1 MLISDWSS
9 DVCSSD
15 LSITRHGENH
25 RRPGDWWQAATVGGF
40 RGSRT
45 THLDAVGAIA
55 LRQRGDVS
63 LWSRRCRGQDSRR
76 TATVAQPRACAGIV
90 EREHRSEEHTSE
102 LQSLMRNPYDV
113 FCLKQQ
119 KTQQK

>member
-1 MLISDWSS
+1 MRIGDWSS

-15 LSITRHGENH
+15 L
-25 RRPGDWWQAATVGGF
+25 
-40 RGSRT
+40 T

-63 LWSRRCRGQDSRR
+63 LWSRRCRGQASRR

-90 EREHRSEEHTSE
+90 EREHGRSVEVRHRPASPPDTQERKSVEKGKRVSESVDIGERRIIKKKNTEEI
-102 LQSLMRNPYDV
+102 Y
-113 FCLKQQ
+113 
-119 KTQQK
+119 

>member
-63 LWSRRCRGQDSRR
+63 LWSRRCRGKTNRETTR
-76 TATVAQPRACAGIV
+76 FPHPAQAPGLGDEKIGK
-90 EREHRSEEHTSE
+90 TSG
-102 LQSLMRNPYDV
+102 
-113 FCLKQQ
+113 
-119 KTQQK
+119 